1 LKIILTKDF
10 ENLGSLGDILEV
22 KDGYAN
28 NFLIPREIAV
38 CATKGNIKQME
49 IVKKSVMKKEAK
61 NVEEAKQI
69 AERLENLEL
78 SFKVKT
84 SSEGKLY
91 GSVTSKDIADR
102 IFKERK
108 VEIDKKKIEFEGPL
122 KEVGSYDVVV
132 RLYKDVKSNVKVTL
146 EGDSKSKE
154 GKEKSEAEDLSKE
167 KDEHGKDS
175 GNKDETGD
183 IKEPAKEKDVKAKKK
198 SKS

>member
-28 NFLIPREIAV
+28 NFLIPREIAAR
-38 CATKGNIKQME
+38 ATKGNIKQME
-49 IVKKSVMKKEAK
+49 IVKKSIMKKEAK
-61 NVEEAKQI
+61 NIEEAKQI

-78 SFKVKT
+78 DFKVKT

-108 VEIDKKKIEFEGPL
+108 VEIDKKKIELEDHL
-122 KEVGSYDVVV
+122 KEIGSYDVIVK
-132 RLYKDVKSNVKVTL
+132 LYKDVKSTVKVTV
-146 EGDSKSKE
+146 EGDSKPEE
-154 GKEKSEAEDLSKE
+154 GKEKSETEDLPKE
-167 KDEHGKDS
+167 KDELEKGS
-175 GNKDETGD
+175 SNKDETKD
-183 IKEPAKEKDVKAKKK
+183 SKASTKEKDVEAKKK
-198 SKS
+198 NKS

>member
-1 LKIILTKDF
+1 MKIILTKDF

-28 NFLIPREIAV
+28 NFLIPREIAAR
-38 CATKGNIKQME
+38 ATKGNIKQME
-49 IVKKSVMKKEAK
+49 IVKKSIMKKEAK
-61 NVEEAKQI
+61 NIEEAKQI

-78 SFKVKT
+78 GFKVKT

-108 VEIDKKKIEFEGPL
+108 VEIDKKKIEIEDHL

-146 EGDSKSKE
+146 KGDSKSEE
-154 GKEKSEAEDLSKE
+154 GKEKSETEDLPKE
-167 KDEHGKDS
+167 KDEREKGSSNKDKTKDS
-175 GNKDETGD
+175 KAST
-183 IKEPAKEKDVKAKKK
+183 KEKDVEAKKK
-198 SKS
+198 SES